1 MASILLEDCSLHLP
15 IYGTI
20 NRSLK
25 GAALAAA
32 TGGRVAS
39 ASREVMVIQAL
50 SGISLRFSRGDR
62 VGLMGHNGAGK
73 TSLLRTLAGIYEPT
87 HGRISVN
94 GKVSSLLDVT
104 LGMDFE
110 ATGYEN
116 TMCRGL
122 VHGLGFDVIRRLTPE
137 IAEFSGL
144 GDFLQMPVRTYSS
157 GMTLRLAF
165 SIVTSVKAEILLMD
179 EWLSVGD
186 ADFVHKAEARLRG
199 LVDAASILV
208 IASHSREVID
218 HLCNVRVTLEH
229 GSVVAVERD

>member
-1 MASILLEDCSLHLP
+1 M
-15 IYGTI
+15 
-20 NRSLK
+20 
-25 GAALAAA
+25 
-32 TGGRVAS
+32 
-39 ASREVMVIQAL
+39 
-50 SGISLRFSRGDR
+50 
-62 VGLMGHNGAGK
+62 
-73 TSLLRTLAGIYEPT
+73 
-87 HGRISVN
+87 
-94 GKVSSLLDVT
+94 
-104 LGMDFE
+104 
-110 ATGYEN
+110 
-116 TMCRGL
+116 
-122 VHGLGFDVIRRLTPE
+122 HGLDFDDIRRLTPG

>member
-1 MASILLEDCSLHLP
+1 MSSIRLENCSLHLP

-32 TGGRVAS
+32 TGGRVGS
-39 ASREVMVIQAL
+39 ASRDVMVIQAL
-50 SGISLRFSRGDR
+50 SNVTLDFRPGDR
-62 VGLMGHNGAGK
+62 VGIMGHNGAGK
-73 TSLLRTLAGIYEPT
+73 TSLLRMLAGIYEPT
-87 HGRISVN
+87 QGHIEVK

-116 TMCRGL
+116 IMLRGL
-122 VHGLGFDVIRRLTPE
+122 MHGLAFDEIKRLTPE

-144 GDFLQMPVRTYSS
+144 GDFLDVPVRTYSS

-165 SIVTSVKAEILLMD
+165 SIVTSVHAEILLMD

-186 ADFVHKAEARLRG
+186 ADFVHKAEERLRK

-208 IASHSREVID
+208 LASHSRDVID
-218 HLCNVRVTLEH
+218 HLCNVRVTMEH
-229 GSVVAVERD
+229 GEVVSVERD